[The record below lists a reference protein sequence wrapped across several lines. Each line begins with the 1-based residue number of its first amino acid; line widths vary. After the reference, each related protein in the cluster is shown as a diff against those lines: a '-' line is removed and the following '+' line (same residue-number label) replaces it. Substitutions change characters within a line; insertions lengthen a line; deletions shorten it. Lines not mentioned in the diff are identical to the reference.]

1 MIDLSVVIITY
12 ECRALLEQCI
22 GSVRAA
28 TKTVSYEIV
37 VVENGSTDG
46 TPDWLRAQPDIR
58 PIFNETNRGVAPA
71 RNQGLQA
78 ARGRYLLILDADT
91 IVEPGA
97 PDTLV
102 ACMDA
107 RPDAG
112 LGAPKL
118 TDADGNL
125 QLTCRLYPTAF
136 SKIYRRLPFRFA
148 KKRLAEEFL
157 EGWPH
162 DSEREADYVIGACQI
177 FRREAFEEVG
187 PLDERIFYGPED
199 IDYCIRMWRAGW
211 KVVYFPQAA
220 VRHLER
226 RITKKLLSKTTLS
239 HAAGLVYY
247 FKKYRYVTNVMKLPG
262 SRNRSRLQAS
272 GFRLQTSGKEKEN
285 QEKTEEK
292 DERNHTTQNSLQPS
306 AFRLQ
311 EKTEEKQSSATS
323 LQSSG
328 KEKEKREKTKGK
340 DERNHTT

>member
-22 GSVRAA
+22 GAVRAA

-37 VVENGSTDG
+37 VVENGSSDG

-78 ARGRYLLILDADT
+78 ARGRYLLILDADAL
-91 IVEPGA
+91 VEPGA
-97 PDTLV
+97 TDTLV

-177 FRREAFEEVG
+177 FRREAFEEAG

-226 RITKKLLSKTTLS
+226 RITKKLLSKTTLR

-262 SRNRSRLQAS
+262 SRNRSSLQS
-272 GFRLQTSGKEKEN
+272 SGKEKEN
-285 QEKTEEK
+285 QEKTKGK
-292 DERNHTTQNSLQPS
+292 DERNHTTQNSLQS
-306 AFRLQ
+306 SVFSLQ
-311 EKTEEKQSSATS
+311 EKTKENQKKTEEN
-323 LQSSG
+323 
-328 KEKEKREKTKGK
+328 
-340 DERNHTT
+340 DERNNTTQK